1 MIKYCRLRERSRFR
15 NREMNDRGGLMDC
28 DAKPLFS
35 IQTPPKHKYR
45 VFIAS
50 MDDTYWV
57 VVAWLVMNGDLFEQL
72 AGAMMM
78 R

>member
-1 MIKYCRLRERSRFR
+1 
-15 NREMNDRGGLMDC
+15 
-28 DAKPLFS
+28 
-35 IQTPPKHKYR
+35 
-45 VFIAS
+45 